1 MFVSQISA
9 GEKGRQKAVA
19 EAARRLALAAK
30 ALEEG

>member
-19 EAARRLALAAK
+19 GLLEIAARTRAGAPC
-30 ALEEG
+30 G